1 MLALRGCLQSTL
13 GRQSPPSAHASVIG
27 GKADSKCSRA
37 FPLLTQSGYCRR
49 ANRTSLLRTGD
60 APARASCQSQ
70 FTQMFAGAPKRAGT
84 PRRTRRQRLERPNM
98 AQLDENKLQQFVGK
112 MLGDLG
118 GAFSVPTVRI
128 GLRLGLFNALHEG
141 GPATSDE
148 LAKRAGGLTERYVRE
163 WALAQ
168 AANGFIDYNAASRK
182 FSLSP
187 EQAMVFAQK
196 DSPVYLAGAFDIVAA
211 MIEGEPKVE
220 NSFRTGAGVR
230 WGDSAG
236 CLFCATGAF
245 FRPGYVNN
253 IVQNWLPTLDGVEAK
268 LKSGAKVADVG
279 CGVGFSTLLM
289 ARAFSKSQFV
299 GYDFHAPSVEE
310 ANRHA
315 VAHGLGDRVSFKQA
329 TAKDIK
335 ESGFDLVTCFDC
347 LHDMGDPRGCARH
360 MRRILK
366 ADGTWMIVEPV
377 AGNRPEDNINPVG
390 RLYYNA
396 STMICVPTSLDQEV
410 GEGLGAQAGE
420 AKLTE
425 VIRDGGF
432 TRIRR
437 ATAGPFNMVLEARA

>member
-1 MLALRGCLQSTL
+1 
-13 GRQSPPSAHASVIG
+13 
-27 GKADSKCSRA
+27 
-37 FPLLTQSGYCRR
+37 
-49 ANRTSLLRTGD
+49 
-60 APARASCQSQ
+60 
-70 FTQMFAGAPKRAGT
+70 
-84 PRRTRRQRLERPNM
+84 M
-98 AQLDENKLQQFVGK
+98 AQLDENKLHEFVGK

-118 GAFSVPTVRI
+118 GAFSVPTVRL
-128 GLRLGLFNALHEG
+128 GLRLGLFDALNEG
-141 GPATSDE
+141 GPATADE

-168 AANGFIDYNAASRK
+168 AANGYVGYDPATEA

-187 EQAMVFAQK
+187 EQAMVFAVK
-196 DSPVYLAGAFDIVAA
+196 DSPVYLAAAFDMVAA

-220 NSFRTGAGVR
+220 NAFRTGAGVR

-253 IVQNWLPTLDGVEAK
+253 IVQNWLPALGGVEDK

-289 ARAFSKSQFV
+289 AQAFPNSRFV
-299 GYDFHAPSVEE
+299 GYDFHQPSVEE
-310 ANRHA
+310 ARRHA
-315 VAHGLGDRVSFKQA
+315 KAHGLAGRVSFEA
-329 TAKDIK
+329 ANAKEIK
-335 ESGFDLVTCFDC
+335 DTGFDLITVFDC

-360 MRRILK
+360 MRRIMK
-366 ADGTWMIVEPV
+366 DDGVWMIVEPI
-377 AGNRPEDNINPVG
+377 AGDRPADNFNPVG

-420 AKLTE
+420 AKLSE

-432 TRIRR
+432 ARVRR
-437 ATAGPFNMVLEARA
+437 ATEGPFNMVLEARA